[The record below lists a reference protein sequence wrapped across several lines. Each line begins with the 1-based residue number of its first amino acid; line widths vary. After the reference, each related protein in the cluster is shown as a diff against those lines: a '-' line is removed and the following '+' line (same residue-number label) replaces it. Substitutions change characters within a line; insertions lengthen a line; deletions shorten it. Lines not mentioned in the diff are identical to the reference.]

1 MTTNLVKKYGL
12 NEEDACPL
20 LLEYRERGFL
30 RHQTREFI
38 VSKAVDE
45 QTWADNVESVVRF
58 EVRIIDF
65 RSLQDHCLCLPLIKH
80 IVNFLS
86 RFL

>member
-1 MTTNLVKKYGL
+1 MAKFNQRTLGRMTTNLVKKYGL

-45 QTWADNVESVVRF
+45 QTWADNVESVVRCVAELRVTIASNSCRLLVF
-58 EVRIIDF
+58 V
-65 RSLQDHCLCLPLIKH
+65 
-80 IVNFLS
+80 
-86 RFL
+86 